1 MAVAAAVGTRQPF
14 VWRQVPWRRLWTI
27 LVAAF
32 WVAILVG
39 IVGGYFL
46 GWEWTGFK
54 NNGSLW
60 DWVGLLSGPV
70 FISALPFVFAAHQG
84 GGEDAGASE
93 AATGDARMEEQQRA
107 ALDSYQ
113 EYMFGLLLNHNLI
126 GSPPRSDVRE
136 VARARTLAVLRRV
149 GGTRKREVLQFL
161 YESRLIAVAN
171 PVVDLHGADLRA
183 ADLSGVT
190 LTGAQL
196 SGVDLNG
203 ANLAH
208 ADLNGTGL
216 RDANLSGA
224 DITGADLGGAH
235 LTEAAPAQRATDA

>member
-1 MAVAAAVGTRQPF
+1 MAVAAAAGTRQPF
-14 VWRQVPWRRLWTI
+14 VWREVPWRRLWTV

-46 GWEWTGFK
+46 DWSWTGFK

-70 FISALPFVFAAHQG
+70 FISALPFVFAARQG
-84 GGEDAGASE
+84 GGEDAGDKE
-93 AATGDARMEEQQRA
+93 AATGDARMDEQQRA
-107 ALDSYQ
+107 ALESYQ

-136 VARARTLAVLRRV
+136 VARARTLTVLRRV
-149 GGTRKREVLQFL
+149 GSTRKREVVQFL

-196 SGVDLNG
+196 SGVDLSG

-208 ADLNGTGL
+208 ADLNGTSL

-224 DITGADLGGAH
+224 DITGTNLGGTRLAE
-235 LTEAAPAQRATDA
+235 TAPVQPVPDS